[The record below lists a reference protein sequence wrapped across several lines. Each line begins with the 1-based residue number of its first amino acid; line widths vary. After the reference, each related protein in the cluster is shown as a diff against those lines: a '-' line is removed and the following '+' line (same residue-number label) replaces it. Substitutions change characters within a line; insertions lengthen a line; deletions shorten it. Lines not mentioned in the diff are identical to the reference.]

1 MAATSTGSSSSNR
14 PQPVF
19 VTTRWS
25 VVLAAGGSDTTQ
37 GRDALSHLCQAY
49 WYPLYAYARRRGAP
63 PHDAQDLTQEFF
75 ARLLDGK
82 WLAQADQQRGRFRSF
97 LLSTMKNFMANEWH
111 KARAQKRGGPLPAL
125 SLDEEAAEQR
135 YRLEPVDQ
143 MTPETLFE
151 RGWALAL
158 LSDTLQHLEQEYARD
173 GKTAWMQALRPA
185 LTADRATINY
195 RQIAGQLDVTET
207 AARVAVHRLRQR
219 YRRLIQ
225 AEVAHTVTS
234 PDQVEDEM
242 RHLFQILAAR

>member
-1 MAATSTGSSSSNR
+1 MRHLYASSNASPRGQQLNSSSAASSSATVLIAGIAAKR
-14 PQPVF
+14 SSQTAQPA
-19 VTTRWS
+19 R
-25 VVLAAGGSDTTQ
+25 GRRQ
-37 GRDALSHLCQAY
+37 RDAENARQA
-49 WYPLYAYARRRGAP
+49 
-63 PHDAQDLTQEFF
+63 
-75 ARLLDGK
+75 
-82 WLAQADQQRGRFRSF
+82 AQADQQRGRFRSF